1 MCDFCSC
8 QLFVG
13 SEVSDLAMYQ
23 CNWRPSI
30 YRLWF
35 SLGPLKNR
43 ISESISDGADGIK
56 SRPVLPFAV
65 ILYLATYQPI
75 DDTLNLNFKLKPL
88 GIYHPL
94 TTIQLRR
101 QFTLLMLY

>member
-56 SRPVLPFAV
+56 SRRVLPFAV
-65 ILYLATYQPI
+65 ILYLATS
-75 DDTLNLNFKLKPL
+75 PL
-88 GIYHPL
+88 LLHQVQLHLILLCHERIYL
-94 TTIQLRR
+94 VVEVRK
-101 QFTLLMLY
+101 M